1 MSDRFTPDSIDGDI
15 EELLS
20 PNANGDDARL
30 THALATL
37 YAPPVEAGAALE
49 RVHARVLNGFV
60 SVAGPASVELGTQ
73 LTSPHSHR
81 HQRLKGQLSAL
92 GAVAAVA
99 LVALLAV
106 SLFSRGPLLRV
117 GSSPTSTVL
126 VPTPTVSLPT
136 PIPVSTPTISYL
148 SAPGPNEGSQAVGPD
163 GSFAY
168 IVQNYGSP
176 NHPELVYIS
185 PAGKVKTFTVPT
197 VPGAANGARI
207 TMDSNGNV
215 VGSTSAYISATK
227 SVNITWLLDPR
238 SGAVKDLPGSWCPAQ
253 GCTLGP
259 DGFFWT
265 YSFTG
270 NLGDPT
276 GHFLGVISRIDP
288 DTNRTVS
295 QTPVPAWI
303 RSHVTTN
310 AWGTTLL
317 FFGAGSGGLTW
328 FSVLYASH
336 IWLASFNV
344 NSGVFHT
351 IELPRSF
358 ATVPEGS
365 PAEMLASMEIT
376 ASMEEEPVVAPDG
389 SLWDVVQ
396 SPVCSG
402 CAYQQSTIYRY
413 TPDGHLT
420 SFPNPLGDG
429 HVPGGQPMYV
439 PFPMLGV
446 YLGYYVSDQNS
457 NLCTFVLTGLAPNS
471 TGAVWTYH
479 CLSPQGAILTFGQMA
494 ADSIDVVGTGQV
506 AYTAYHSIWVSGVG
520 VALVE
525 FPLSVRT
532 PAGDVP

>member
-1 MSDRFTPDSIDGDI
+1 MSERFTEDSIDGDI

-37 YAPPVEAGAALE
+37 YAPPVEADAALE
-49 RVHARVLNGFV
+49 RVHARVLNRFDT
-60 SVAGPASVELGTQ
+60 VAGPASVELGTQ
-73 LTSPHSHR
+73 LTSPHSHL

-92 GAVAAVA
+92 GAVATVVVVAV
-99 LVALLAV
+99 LAV

-117 GSSPTSTVL
+117 GSQPTSTVL

-136 PIPVSTPTISYL
+136 PIPVSIPTVSVF
-148 SAPGPNEGSQAVGPD
+148 SAPGPNDDAQAVGPD

-168 IVQNYGSP
+168 IVGNTSA
-176 NHPELVYIS
+176 NHPELVYVS
-185 PAGKVKTFTVPT
+185 PSGTVTTFKVPT
-197 VPGAANGARI
+197 VPGTGNDVRI
-207 TMDSNGNV
+207 TMDGKGDI

-270 NLGDPT
+270 SLGDPT
-276 GHFLGVISRIDP
+276 GHFLGVISRINP
-288 DTNRTVS
+288 DTNQTVS

-303 RSHVTTN
+303 RSHVTMN
-310 AWGTTLL
+310 ESGTTLL

-365 PAEMLASMEIT
+365 PAEMLFGMEIT

-413 TPDGHLT
+413 TPDGHLA

-429 HVPGGQPMYV
+429 HVPDGQPVYF
-439 PFPMLGV
+439 PFPMMLGV
-446 YLGYYVSDQNS
+446 YLGYYVSDQDS
-457 NLCTFVLTGLAPNS
+457 NLCTFVLTGVASN
-471 TGAVWTYH
+471 
-479 CLSPQGAILTFGQMA
+479 
-494 ADSIDVVGTGQV
+494 GTGGCGPI
-506 AYTAYHSIWVSGVG
+506 TASPRK
-520 VALVE
+520 E
-525 FPLSVRT
+525 LS
-532 PAGDVP
+532 